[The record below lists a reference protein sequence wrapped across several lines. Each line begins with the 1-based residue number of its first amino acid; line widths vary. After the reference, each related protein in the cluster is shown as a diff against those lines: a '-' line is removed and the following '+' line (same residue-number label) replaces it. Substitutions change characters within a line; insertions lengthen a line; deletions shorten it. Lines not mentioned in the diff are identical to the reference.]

1 MVQILKKSQIVFLS
15 IVTLFRI
22 FLSQWIG
29 NWYPSSQTFDDYILV
44 TYANIT
50 EHFRT
55 PNINSLIKDMVGNSI
70 ASGIIKLY
78 SILNPMLCLIAIVGF
93 FLTLISLLARKN
105 QASKETKRLFV
116 FALSTVFVFAG
127 MSLVYAFGISWFS
140 EFIWRE
146 TNIINTNVL
155 KLYTIG
161 IVPMLCMV
169 ELFGLYLFSNC
180 IKKALPFFSS
190 RLKKG

>member
-55 PNINSLIKDMVGNSI
+55 PNINSLIKDMGYPLFLDFVHLTGLSYSTINNLGDCSHLN
-70 ASGIIKLY
+70 GKIIQQ
-78 SILNPMLCLIAIVGF
+78 IW
-93 FLTLISLLARKN
+93 
-105 QASKETKRLFV
+105 
-116 FALSTVFVFAG
+116 FAT
-127 MSLVYAFGISWFS
+127 Y
-140 EFIWRE
+140 
-146 TNIINTNVL
+146 
-155 KLYTIG
+155 
-161 IVPMLCMV
+161 
-169 ELFGLYLFSNC
+169 FSNFYIPFCFIYSLC
-180 IKKALPFFSS
+180 IRLLCWYKTLSKFYNCTFSLYCFCAYAYS
-190 RLKKG
+190 DCRCFEE

>member
-55 PNINSLIKDMVGNSI
+55 PNINSLIKDMGYPCLLYTSHLKQKRISVYEFLKFYPARDWALAGRFFVHFHMQRRTYTNNWLSVGGKILGHFSH
-70 ASGIIKLY
+70 SRIICLQSLY
-78 SILNPMLCLIAIVGF
+78 GRRRCC
-93 FLTLISLLARKN
+93 TARK
-105 QASKETKRLFV
+105 QYILVGHGQRQGL
-116 FALSTVFVFAG
+116 AG
-127 MSLVYAFGISWFS
+127 IDRS
-140 EFIWRE
+140 
-146 TNIINTNVL
+146 
-155 KLYTIG
+155 
-161 IVPMLCMV
+161 
-169 ELFGLYLFSNC
+169 
-180 IKKALPFFSS
+180 
-190 RLKKG
+190 

>member
-55 PNINSLIKDMVGNSI
+55 PNINSLIKDMGYPLFLDFVHLTGLSYNIVLSI
-70 ASGIIKLY
+70 IWVIAA
-78 SILNPMLCLIAIVGF
+78 ILMV
-93 FLTLISLLARKN
+93 
-105 QASKETKRLFV
+105 RLF
-116 FALSTVFVFAG
+116 SR
-127 MSLVYAFGISWFS
+127 FGLQPI
-140 EFIWRE
+140 
-146 TNIINTNVL
+146 
-155 KLYTIG
+155 LYTFLFYLLLVHSI
-161 IVPMLCMV
+161 IMLV
-169 ELFGLYLFSNC
+169 QDSIEIL
-180 IKKALPFFSS
+180 
-190 RLKKG
+190 